1 MHTII
6 YYTFRLT
13 LCKDDRIIHVMN
25 DMKFTTAG
33 DYMRMQPQEIIKHL
47 EADNSRLAKEEVLLE
62 AMQEGLDEFF
72 EGVRMAL
79 DPLVTFGVKQV
90 PESDNEWT
98 GQGLDWDSFKVL
110 ANQLI
115 NRELT
120 GHAARDAIALARSV
134 ATTEQWNGFYRR
146 VLIKDLRCGMSEKT
160 VNKVAKEFPQYAVP
174 IFGCQL
180 AHDGANHPKKMTGMK
195 QIEVKLDG
203 VRVLA
208 VCRSG
213 KVELFSRNGK
223 QFHNF
228 PHIIAE
234 IEAVLAAKPAPYDCV
249 LDGEVMSADF
259 QDLMKQL
266 QRKDGKKATDAV
278 LHLFDFIP
286 LVDFLKGSWD
296 KKQTDRSNYVKYW
309 VLENEDL
316 LEHVTA
322 CEWED
327 VDLSTTEGNTRFV
340 ELNKA
345 AVDGGYE
352 GVMIKDVDAIYTC
365 KRSHAWLKA
374 KPFIEVTLEVVD
386 VEEGTGRNEGRLGAI
401 VCEGIDDG
409 KDSRVNVGCGFT
421 DVHRDDYWNSRDALI
436 GHLVEVRADAVTQ
449 NQDGTYSLRFPR
461 FKTFRGF
468 EPGEKI

>member
-1 MHTII
+1 
-6 YYTFRLT
+6 
-13 LCKDDRIIHVMN
+13 
-25 DMKFTTAG
+25 
-33 DYMRMQPQEIIKHL
+33 MRTQPQEVIERL
-47 EADNSRLAKEEVLLE
+47 EADNSKLAKQAILLD

-72 EGVRMAL
+72 EGITMAL
-79 DPLVTFGVKQV
+79 DPLVTFGVKKV
-90 PESDNEWT
+90 PERSDVLS
-98 GQGLDWDSFKVL
+98 GQGLGWSTFKVL
-110 ANQLI
+110 AEQLI

-120 GHAARDAIALARSV
+120 GHAARDAIELAMSV

-160 VNKVAKEFPQYAVP
+160 VNKVAKDFPQYAVP

-180 AHDGANHPKKMTGMK
+180 AHDSANHEKKMVGVK

-208 VCRSG
+208 ICRSG

-228 PHIIAE
+228 PHIITQ

-249 LDGEVMSADF
+249 LDGEVMSKDF
-259 QDLMKQL
+259 QDLMKQVH
-266 QRKDGKKATDAV
+266 RKDGKAATDSV

-286 LVDFLKGSWD
+286 LKDFLAGSWD

-309 VLENEDL
+309 VLENEAL
-316 LEHVTA
+316 LEHVQA
-322 CEWED
+322 CAWED
-327 VDLSTTEGNTRFV
+327 VDLNTTKGEERFI

-352 GVMIKDVDAIYTC
+352 GVMIKDVDAPYTC

-374 KPFIEVTLEVVD
+374 KPFIEVTLTVVG
-386 VEEGTGRNEGRLGAI
+386 VEEGTGRNEGRLGAFI
-401 VCEGIDDG
+401 CEGRDDG
-409 KDSRVNVGCGFT
+409 KDISVNVGSGFS
-421 DVHRDDYWNSRDALI
+421 DAQRDEYWTNALN

-468 EPGEKI
+468 EAGEKI

>member
-1 MHTII
+1 
-6 YYTFRLT
+6 
-13 LCKDDRIIHVMN
+13 
-25 DMKFTTAG
+25 
-33 DYMRMQPQEIIKHL
+33 MRTQPQEIIARL
-47 EADNSRLAKEEVLLE
+47 EADNSRLAKEQVILE
-62 AMQEGLDEFF
+62 AMEEGLDEFF

-90 PESDNEWT
+90 PQKEENEVLSA
-98 GQGLDWDSFKVL
+98 QGLAWPTFKEL
-110 ANQLI
+110 TRKLI
-115 NRELT
+115 DRQLT
-120 GHAARDAIALARSV
+120 GHNARDAIILCKDLAT
-134 ATTEQWNGFYRR
+134 AEQWNMFYRR
-146 VLIKDLRCGMSEKT
+146 ILIKDLRCGVSEKT
-160 VNKVAKEFPQYAVP
+160 VNKVAKQFPQYAVP
-174 IFGCQL
+174 TFTCAL
-180 AHDGANHPKKMTGMK
+180 AHDSANHEKKMVGKK

-208 VCRSG
+208 VCRGG

-228 PHIIAE
+228 PHIIEE

-286 LVDFLKGSWD
+286 LKDFLEGGWD
-296 KKQTDRSNYVKYW
+296 KPQTYRSNLVKYW

-327 VDLSTTEGNTRFV
+327 VDLDTPEGQERFV

-352 GVMIKDVDAIYTC
+352 GVMIKDIDAPYEC
-365 KRSHAWLKA
+365 KRTHAWLKA

-401 VCEGIDDG
+401 VCSGVDDG
-409 KDSRVNVGCGFT
+409 KDIRVNVGSGFT
-421 DVHRDDYWNSRDALI
+421 DDNRTVFWSSRDALI
-436 GHLVEVRADAVTQ
+436 GQLVEVRADAVTQ
-449 NQDGTYSLRFPR
+449 NQDGTSSLRFPR

-468 EPGEKI
+468 AAGEKI

>member
-1 MHTII
+1 
-6 YYTFRLT
+6 
-13 LCKDDRIIHVMN
+13 
-25 DMKFTTAG
+25 
-33 DYMRMQPQEIIKHL
+33 MRTQPQEIIERL
-47 EADNSRLAKEEVLLE
+47 EADNSRLAKELILAD
-62 AMQEGLDEFF
+62 AMHEGLDEFF

-79 DPLVTFGVKQV
+79 DPLVTFGVKKV
-90 PESDNEWT
+90 PQRSDVLT
-98 GQGLDWDSFKVL
+98 GQGLDWLTFKVL
-110 ANQLI
+110 AFQLI

-120 GHAARDAIALARSV
+120 GHAARDAIELAMGV

-146 VLIKDLRCGMSEKT
+146 ILIKDLRCGMSEKT
-160 VNKVAKEFPQYAVP
+160 VNKVAKQGWPQYAVP

-180 AHDGANHPKKMTGMK
+180 AHDSANHEKKMTGVK

-228 PHIIAE
+228 PHIVAE
-234 IEAVLAAKPAPYDCV
+234 IEAVLAEKPAPYDCV

-286 LVDFLKGSWD
+286 LVDFLKGFWD
-296 KKQTDRSNYVKYW
+296 TDQTRRSNLVKYW

-316 LEHVTA
+316 LPHVQA
-322 CEWED
+322 CAWED
-327 VDLSTTEGNTRFV
+327 VDLNTTKGEERFV

-352 GVMIKDVDAIYTC
+352 GVMIKDVSAPYTC

-401 VCEGIDDG
+401 VCSGTDDG
-409 KDSRVNVGCGFT
+409 KDIRVNVGSGFT
-421 DVHRDDYWNSRDALI
+421 DDNRSTFWNGRSDLI
-436 GHLVEVRADAVTQ
+436 TQLVEVRADAVTQ

-468 EPGEKI
+468 DAGEKI

>member
-1 MHTII
+1 
-6 YYTFRLT
+6 
-13 LCKDDRIIHVMN
+13 
-25 DMKFTTAG
+25 MK
-33 DYMRMQPQEIIKHL
+33 MQPQEIIKHL
-47 EADNSRLAKEEVLLE
+47 EADNSKLAKQEILLE

-72 EGVRMAL
+72 EGITMAL
-79 DPLVTFGVKQV
+79 DPLVTFGVKKV
-90 PESDNEWT
+90 PERTGVIT
-98 GQGLDWDSFKVL
+98 GQGLDWITFKSL
-110 ANQLI
+110 AFQLI

-120 GHAARDAIALARSV
+120 GHAARDAIELAKNV

-146 VLIKDLRCGMSEKT
+146 ILIKDLRCGMSEKT
-160 VNKVAKEFPQYAVP
+160 VNKVAKDFPQYAVP

-180 AHDGANHPKKMTGMK
+180 AHDSANHEKKMVGVK

-208 VCRSG
+208 VCRAG
-213 KVELFSRNGK
+213 KVELFSRNGR

-228 PHIIAE
+228 PHIVAE
-234 IEAVLAAKPAPYDCV
+234 IETVLAAKPAPYDCV

-286 LVDFLKGSWD
+286 LDSFLEGSWD
-296 KKQTDRSNYVKYW
+296 KTQTNRSNYVKYW
-309 VLENEDL
+309 VLENEDI
-316 LEHVTA
+316 LEHVQA
-322 CEWED
+322 CAWED
-327 VDLSTTEGNTRFV
+327 VDLSTTKGEERFV

-352 GVMIKDVDAIYTC
+352 GVMIKDIDAPYTC

-401 VCEGIDDG
+401 VCEGIDSG
-409 KDSRVNVGCGFT
+409 KNISVNVGSGFT
-421 DVHRDDYWNSRDALI
+421 DVHRVDYWNNRDALV
-436 GHLVEVRADAVTQ
+436 GNLVEVRADAITQ

-468 EPGEKI
+468 ELGEKI